1 MIPNKLKTKWQN
13 GEPTVNGWL
22 SIGNAFT
29 AEIMAEQGFDS
40 LTIDLQHGFLD
51 YSDAKP
57 MLQALR
63 ASGVTPLA
71 RVPWLDPGII
81 MKMLDGGAYGII
93 CPMVNR
99 PEQAA
104 QLVEAMRYPPLGSRS
119 FGPTR
124 AKISSGGG
132 NYASEANETVLAI
145 AMIETAEAVENVDA
159 ICQTPG
165 LDGIYI
171 GPADLTLGVSNGAL
185 PPGFDRTEPEMVA
198 VIKKILAAAKSAG
211 IRAGLHCGT
220 AEYAAKA
227 VGWGFDMVTM
237 SGDVAF
243 LSGAAASNVRAVR
256 SLLGQSTDPETP
268 NSSGGY

>member
-1 MIPNKLKTKWQN
+1 MIPNNLKAKWQN

-22 SIGNAFT
+22 SIGNAFA

-51 YSDAKP
+51 YSDAKS

-124 AKISSGGG
+124 AKISSGG

-159 ICQTPG
+159 ICRTPG

-171 GPADLTLGVSNGAL
+171 GPADLTLGVSKGAL
-185 PPGFDRTEPEMVA
+185 PPGFDRTEPEIVA
-198 VIKKILAAAKSAG
+198 VIKKILAAAKVAR

-220 AEYAAKA
+220 PEYAAKA

-256 SLLGQSTDPETP
+256 SLLGHSTDPEAP